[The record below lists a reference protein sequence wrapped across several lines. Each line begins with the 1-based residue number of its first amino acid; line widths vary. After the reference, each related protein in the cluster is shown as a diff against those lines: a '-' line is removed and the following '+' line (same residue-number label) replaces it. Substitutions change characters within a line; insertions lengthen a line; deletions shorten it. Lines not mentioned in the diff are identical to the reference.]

1 MKKLFIIALASY
13 ALSARSQVDE
23 SRNFIYLNSD
33 SVIYANKI
41 RLRPDFLNSWQLRA
55 DSRRFNTDRVK
66 FYNNEDGF
74 FANTRKLNYGS
85 YGSFSE
91 RIIQGR
97 INLYQQINYDPLIYD
112 RYSRFRHGRATGA
125 DVSLYYNKGY
135 QDLKNVNYRNLKDD
149 MADNAESI
157 ALLNVY
163 RKKTNTGTLLYSAAG
178 ASVLT
183 GLITFVTRG
192 HDVTSEPGF
201 GGHNFPTYKGPN
213 LTSSFLLLGVG
224 LGFAA
229 GGFYVNRSGSR
240 YLERAV
246 NSYNQ

>member
-13 ALSARSQVDE
+13 ALSARAQVDE

-33 SVIYANKI
+33 SVVYASKI
-41 RLRPDFLNSWQLRA
+41 RLRPDFLDSWQLRA

-74 FANTRKLNYGS
+74 FANTRKLDYGS

-91 RIIQGR
+91 RIVQGR
-97 INLYQQINYDPLIYD
+97 INLYQQIIYDPLVYD
-112 RYSRFRHGRATGA
+112 RYSRFRHGRATAA

-135 QDLKNVNYRNLKDD
+135 QDLKKVNYRNLKVD

-163 RKKTNTGTLLYSAAG
+163 RKKTNTGTLLYATAG
-178 ASVLT
+178 ASIIA

-192 HDVTSEPGF
+192 HEITSEPGF

-213 LTSSFLLLGVG
+213 FASSFLLLGAG

-246 NSYNQ
+246 STYNQ